1 MDPRVVMGDLQ
12 EAMVDLP
19 VVTEAPQVVMGDLQA
34 GPQVHKSKFKTFIMT
49 PKNFLQHSFIHC
61 ITRSFKKLN
70 FVSFTLKL

>member
-34 GPQVHKSKFKTFIMT
+34 GPQVHKSKFKNLLSRLLRIILTSSYSVHNKEF
-49 PKNFLQHSFIHC
+49 
-61 ITRSFKKLN
+61 
-70 FVSFTLKL
+70 